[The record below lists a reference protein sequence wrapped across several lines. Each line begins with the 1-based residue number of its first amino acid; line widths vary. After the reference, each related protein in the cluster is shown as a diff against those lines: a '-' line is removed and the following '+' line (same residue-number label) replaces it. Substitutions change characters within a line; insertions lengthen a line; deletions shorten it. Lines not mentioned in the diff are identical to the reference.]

1 MSEKPLH
8 RGPMRESIGCDDEN
22 FSSPKESRLRAS
34 GVGLKWG
41 PRGWEGVRSYPF
53 GDLAQLYYPDHNY
66 DSALR
71 HFREEMHLTRGMWK
85 AMQAE
90 GYKENTKTLTRAQ
103 VRTIVKFLG
112 EP

>member
-1 MSEKPLH
+1 MSAAPSLTG
-8 RGPMRESIGCDDEN
+8 RD
-22 FSSPKESRLRAS
+22 
-34 GVGLKWG
+34 GVGLQEG
-41 PRGWEGVRSYPF
+41 LQVGLPRRF

-71 HFREEMHLTRGMWK
+71 HFREEMHLTRGRWK